1 MIDCNEGPKLQ
12 SFLIFIQPKYA
23 GLVPSNP
30 QNNNEYYEAQ
40 VNYGQNQKEDVWQL
54 WHQEKVLVV
63 GLKQRVDL

>member
-1 MIDCNEGPKLQ
+1 MINEGPKLQ